1 MFARLIAAAALTW
14 ATPAMAAGVAPAPVP
29 VPAAPAIEAPIV
41 SDAELATMTG
51 KFIMPNG
58 GSLALSITS
67 DTLVNGALVLRTV
80 LTVDQATNLS
90 VYGRTADAA
99 AADLPTGD
107 KVADPQAALTT
118 GVSVL
123 FDRKTGTQ
131 IVMPTVNAVRTAGTG
146 TQATP
151 AELGIAPIVLVA
163 GGPGVTTPDGTVTL
177 RTLPN
182 GSQVTLAG
190 DQLGVSHLVGQAVAT
205 AVLNA
210 GNDRTI
216 DTVTTIGI
224 DLHDAAALAM
234 GAAAMKVEALV
245 SDVAR
250 GMIR

>member
-1 MFARLIAAAALTW
+1 MFARLIAVALLAWTSPAVAQMTAPAALD
-14 ATPAMAAGVAPAPVP
+14 APT
-29 VPAAPAIEAPIV
+29 V
-41 SDAELATMTG
+41 SDPELATMTG

-90 VYGRTADAA
+90 VFGRTPDAA
-99 AADLPTGD
+99 AAAAGD
-107 KVADPQAALTT
+107 HAPDPAGNATAALTN

-123 FDRKTGTQ
+123 FDRRTGTQ
-131 IVMPTVNAVRTAGTG
+131 ILMPTVNAVRTADAGDH
-146 TQATP
+146 ATP
-151 AELGIAPIVLVA
+151 AELGIAPVTLSA
-163 GGPGVTTPDGTVTL
+163 GGPGVVTPDGTISLAAV
-177 RTLPN
+177 RN

-190 DQLGVSHLVGQAVAT
+190 DRLDVVHLVGQSVAT

-234 GAAAMKVEALV
+234 GSAAMKVDALV